1 MGVWES
7 EAIVQR
13 KQFNLER
20 MNTRNALE
28 LIAYWAQECGEKTS
42 AKRWIPLVLKI
53 IRDAEPVTFT
63 KFQQMVRSEPT
74 LPIPHFSKF
83 IRENITFK
91 IFDIEPKEPAVTP
104 DIKAE
109 VFDFIDE
116 SARILDRDKPNVRVP
131 RFRKKDFTDKGE
143 SLLFKTFIHAVEVAK
158 KKPKR
163 KFNIGVLLLIAAIVA
178 SERG

>member
-28 LIAYWAQECGEKTS
+28 LIAYWANECGEKQS
-42 AKRWIPLVLKI
+42 AKRWIPLVFKV
-53 IRDAEPVTFT
+53 IREAEPATFT
-63 KFQQMVRSEPT
+63 RFQKLVRDEPT
-74 LPIPHFSKF
+74 LPIPIFSKF

-91 IFDIEPKEPAVTP
+91 IFDIAPKEPSVTP
-104 DIKAE
+104 DVKAE

-116 SARILDRDKPNVRVP
+116 SARILDRTKPNVRVP
-131 RFRKKDFTDKGE
+131 RFRKKDFTEKGE
-143 SLLFKTFIHAVEVAK
+143 SLLFKAFINAAQLA
-158 KKPKR
+158 KKPKS